1 MEEAFMQRT
10 ATCGALR
17 AADEGKTVILN
28 GWVHR
33 NRNHGALHFL
43 NLRDR
48 YGITQVVVDDDA
60 PEELQAKANELKLE
74 YCIAVRGIVRRRPD
88 EMINPDMSTGEI
100 EVKAERIEILSKCDT
115 LPFMIDEENNSRED
129 LRLKYRF
136 LDLRCFGMQKRIRMR
151 HEIVRAI
158 REYFYGTDFLEIET
172 PTLIRSTPE
181 GARDFLVPSRI
192 YPGKFFALPQSP
204 QLYKQLLMVSGFD
217 KYFQIARCYRDEDP
231 RGDRQL
237 EFTQLDIE
245 MSYVK
250 RDDVLALMEDLF
262 GHVFRNVLN
271 IELPAHF
278 RRITYHDAMNTYG
291 CDKPDLRFGVEIKDA
306 SSFASRSSFKAFTD
320 TLAEGGFVKY
330 VVAPRTEGHDYTR
343 KYLSELESAAKIYG
357 AHGLAWMKCENGT
370 VSGGVSKFFQGMEG
384 EVLSETGAKDGD
396 VILMIAEKDWKK
408 CCTSM
413 GAVRSRLGAD
423 LGLIKP
429 GFEFC
434 WIIDF
439 PLFEYNEDEGHWE
452 AAHHMFSM
460 PQTEYLDTLES
471 DPGSVKGDLYDLVL
485 NGYELASG
493 SIRIHDVELQKRIFR
508 ICNIPDEVSKER
520 FGFLLDAFRFS
531 PPPHG
536 GIAPGIDR
544 LCMIIAN
551 EASIK
556 EVIAFPKN
564 TAALSPMDDSPSYVE
579 DKQLEELHLRV
590 VEDKKE
596 R

>member
-1 MEEAFMQRT
+1 MDYTYKLPRGTAAAVLSFMPKAAELPGSGRWQASGLSHHDTIFISIDESLPCDISRGYGRELCFIAFYS
-10 ATCGALR
+10 R
-17 AADEGKTVILN
+17 AANPNISP
-28 GWVHR
+28 
-33 NRNHGALHFL
+33 FM
-43 NLRDR
+43 R
-48 YGITQVVVDDDA
+48 YGNSVCIPDDSS
-60 PEELQAKANELKLE
+60 PEEIGLAYGVLYEIRKSVGTLETKLVGKSKAMQETRARIMKAVNCRFPVHIDGRTGTGKG
-74 YCIAVRGIVRRRPD
+74 IAAVAIHNCRLPNTSYTYGNGAD
-88 EMINPDMSTGEI
+88 FASS
-100 EVKAERIEILSKCDT
+100 LSESK
-115 LPFMIDEENNSRED
+115 
-129 LRLKYRF
+129 
-136 LDLRCFGMQKRIRMR
+136 
-151 HEIVRAI
+151 
-158 REYFYGTDFLEIET
+158 
-172 PTLIRSTPE
+172 
-181 GARDFLVPSRI
+181 
-192 YPGKFFALPQSP
+192 
-204 QLYKQLLMVSGFD
+204 
-217 KYFQIARCYRDEDP
+217 
-231 RGDRQL
+231 
-237 EFTQLDIE
+237 
-245 MSYVK
+245 
-250 RDDVLALMEDLF
+250 LF
-262 GHVFRNVLN
+262 GH
-271 IELPAHF
+271 HK
-278 RRITYHDAMNTYG
+278 G
-291 CDKPDLRFGVEIKDA
+291 
-306 SSFASRSSFKAFTD
+306 AFTGATESSAGLICEANNS
-320 TLAEGGFVKY
+320 TLIL
-330 VVAPRTEGHDYTR
+330 D
-343 KYLSELESAAKIYG
+343 ELENAAKIYG

-384 EVLSETGAKDGD
+384 EVLSETGAKNGD